1 VTQVAQVAGFLSGG
15 ALVAWLGPGPVLMA
29 DAVTFAVSAFLVGL
43 FLLDRPVPRG
53 HRVRAWPA
61 DLAGGTRLV
70 WGDHRLRA
78 LVALACVSGFYIVG
92 EALAAPYAAQLGA
105 GPAAV
110 GAIFGAYAVG
120 ATAGI
125 VVLARVRRDLGMRWM
140 PWLSIASCAVLVPM
154 ALAPGLV
161 WSLAL
166 FTLSGMAS
174 GYQLLANTTFVR
186 VVPDEVR
193 GQAFGL
199 AVTALRVSQG
209 LGIAAAGAVA
219 EWWPVHTVVAVAGL
233 AGVVAAGGA
242 VWMWRQSARLR
253 EQAG

>member
-1 VTQVAQVAGFLSGG
+1 
-15 ALVAWLGPGPVLMA
+15 M
-29 DAVTFAVSAFLVGL
+29 
-43 FLLDRPVPRG
+43 
-53 HRVRAWPA
+53 
-61 DLAGGTRLV
+61 
-70 WGDHRLRA
+70 
-78 LVALACVSGFYIVG
+78 
-92 EALAAPYAAQLGA
+92 
-105 GPAAV
+105 

-120 ATAGI
+120 ATTGM

-140 PWLSIASCAVLVPM
+140 PWLSIVSCAVLVPM
-154 ALAPGLV
+154 VLGPGLA

-166 FTLSGMAS
+166 FALSGMAS

-219 EWWPVHTVVAVAGL
+219 EWWPVHTVVAA
-233 AGVVAAGGA
+233 AGVMGAVAAGGA
-242 VWMWRQSARLR
+242 VWTWRQSTRLL